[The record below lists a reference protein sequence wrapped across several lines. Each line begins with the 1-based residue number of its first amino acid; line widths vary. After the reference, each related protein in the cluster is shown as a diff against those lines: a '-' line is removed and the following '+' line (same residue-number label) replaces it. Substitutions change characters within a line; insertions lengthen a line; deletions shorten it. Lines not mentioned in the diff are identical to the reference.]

1 MAMDAVNTQAE
12 KLPSLGA
19 DLKEIIQ
26 QFSPDNHS

>member
-1 MAMDAVNTQAE
+1 MDAVNTQAE

-19 DLKEIIQ
+19 VLNEMIH